1 MFTTCYSNSEEPWC
15 ISANGTPRTDVQGVI
30 PGLLEK
36 WYSERQD
43 LQKNKKKATDP
54 EEIAF
59 R

>member
-15 ISANGTPRTDVQGVI
+15 ISANGTIFRTDVQGVI

-36 WYSERQD
+36 WYPERQD
-43 LQKNKKKATDP
+43 YKRIRRKQLIQK
-54 EEIAF
+54 